1 MGWRPLFPD
10 HPEYNWWIHESEI
23 EAGKN
28 LPTPDYIKEF
38 LGIKPDKEMSQYYE
52 KVLISSGEV
61 PEKNGKYRT
70 DYDGVTRYRNGVWTY
85 EQWSQSYDGFVEH
98 KFTPTYWLKPIEGS
112 PIDFAKWIDKNFF
125 KSMVH
130 GKYINREV
138 VEGEG
143 FKKYTIEELYDKF
156 LEHGK

>member
-1 MGWRPLFPD
+1 M
-10 HPEYNWWIHESEI
+10 
-23 EAGKN
+23 
-28 LPTPDYIKEF
+28 
-38 LGIKPDKEMSQYYE
+38 YY
-52 KVLISSGEV
+52 KQILISSGEV
-61 PEKNGKYRT
+61 PEKADYYHT
-70 DYDGVTRYRNGVWTY
+70 DC
-85 EQWSQSYDGFVEH
+85 GFIWYHTSKGFMNTELTHVIKPE
-98 KFTPTYWLKPIEGS
+98 YWLKPIEGS